1 MMKNTK
7 SGLLQLLVAI
17 TVTITVAMAIT
28 TPAAGYNDDY
38 GPYASVNDTYFK
50 ELILDIY
57 VDETGKALVIG
68 YVEREDIDSDNLPF
82 LELSEYVYDNDT
94 NQLYAFTNALTCKY
108 GGRWSINFTTGAYA
122 CYTEYH
128 TIFYLPCGVTLGE
141 ISCSQGLAHST
152 AISNDS
158 FIIDI
163 QGCNVESPVTI
174 IEYQQPLDETGGEG
188 IDSGSGFSFGYL
200 SLAIALAALTLA
212 LIIAIAIARM
222 KKGGEST
229 RHEGGATAVKRVAIE
244 TTADM
249 LRVMETLTDR
259 ERAIVNALLKHN
271 GEMTQADLRYETE
284 IPKSSLTGILRSLER
299 RKIIIK
305 KERGRMNVIELS
317 DWFLSKGERK

>member
-1 MMKNTK
+1 MKNTK

-17 TVTITVAMAIT
+17 TVTVTVAIAIT

-38 GPYASVNDTYFK
+38 EPYAYLNDTYLK
-50 ELILDIY
+50 ELNLDIY
-57 VDETGKALVIG
+57 VDETGKALVMG
-68 YVEREDIDSDNLPF
+68 YVEREDIDSDGLPF

-94 NQLYAFTNALTCKY
+94 NQLYAFTNALTSKY
-108 GGRWSINFTTGAYA
+108 GDRWSIKFTTDAYA

-128 TIFYLPCGVTLGE
+128 TIFYLPCGVMLGE
-141 ISCSQGLAHST
+141 INCSHGLAHST

-158 FIIDI
+158 FVIDI
-163 QGCNVESPVTI
+163 QGCNVESPMTI
-174 IEYQQPLDETGGEG
+174 IEYHQPLEGTGSEG
-188 IDSGSGFSFGYL
+188 IDSGSGFIFGYL
-200 SLAIALAALTLA
+200 SLAIALAALALA

-222 KKGGEST
+222 KKRGGGT
-229 RHEGGATAVKRVAIE
+229 RHEGGTTAVKGVVIE

-259 ERAIVNALLKHN
+259 ERAIINALLKHN

-284 IPKSSLTGILRSLER
+284 IPKSSLTGILRALER

>member
-1 MMKNTK
+1 MIKITK

-17 TVTITVAMAIT
+17 TITLTITMAIT
-28 TPAAGYNDDY
+28 APAADYNDDY
-38 GPYASVNDTYFK
+38 GPYGSVNDTYFK

-57 VDETGKALVIG
+57 VDETGKALVMG
-68 YVEREDIDSDNLPF
+68 YVEREDIDSNGLPF
-82 LELSEYVYDNDT
+82 LKMSEYVYDNDT
-94 NQLYAFTNALTCKY
+94 KQLYAFTNALTSKY
-108 GGRWSINFTTGAYA
+108 VDRWSINFTTDAYA

-128 TIFYLPCGVTLGE
+128 TIFYLPCGVMLGE
-141 ISCSQGLAHST
+141 INCSQGLAHST

-158 FIIDI
+158 FVIDI

-174 IEYQQPLDETGGEG
+174 IEYQQPLEETGGESF
-188 IDSGSGFSFGYL
+188 DSGSGFSFGYL
-200 SLAIALAALTLA
+200 SLAIAFAVLTLA
-212 LIIAIAIARM
+212 LIIAIAQM
-222 KKGGEST
+222 KKRGGGT
-229 RHEGGATAVKRVAIE
+229 RHEGGATTVKREVIE

-259 ERAIVNALLKHN
+259 ERTIVNALLKHN

>member
-1 MMKNTK
+1 MVKNTK

-17 TVTITVAMAIT
+17 IITMAIT
-28 TPAAGYNDDY
+28 TPTAGYNDDY
-38 GPYASVNDTYFK
+38 GPYVYLNDTYFK
-50 ELILDIY
+50 ELNLNIY
-57 VDETGKALVIG
+57 VDEKGKALVMG
-68 YVEREDIDSDNLPF
+68 YVEREDIDSNTLPF

-108 GGRWSINFTTGAYA
+108 GDRWSINFTTDAYA

-128 TIFYLPCGVTLGE
+128 TIFYLPCGVMLGE

-158 FIIDI
+158 FIVDV

-174 IEYQQPLDETGGEG
+174 IEYQQPLEETGGEG

-212 LIIAIAIARM
+212 LIIAIARM

-229 RHEGGATAVKRVAIE
+229 RHEGGTTAVKREVIE

-284 IPKSSLTGILRSLER
+284 IPKSSLTGIIRSLER